1 MSAKTSLSPGDQ
13 ATAEQRKAADTDASV
28 WVGASAGTGKTKV
41 LTDRVLSLL
50 LRGTPPQRILCL
62 TFTRAAAAEMANR
75 VRKSLG
81 LWAVASDEE
90 LAESIDALTGAPAG
104 PDHMVRA
111 RDLFGAVLDCPGGL
125 KIQTIHAFCE
135 SLLRRFPVEAGLQ
148 PHFQLMDERTAREL
162 LAQAGEEVLARAMDG
177 GAAAGAKDAA
187 EDGARGLSAA
197 LAAVSGHL
205 GPEDFHKLMDRLSG
219 DRTRLRLLLDRAG
232 GLDGAARAI
241 AGCLGLTGTETE
253 ESLIAAAV
261 ADDAFDGAGL
271 RRALAVM
278 EAGSKTDRD
287 RAALMAPFLAA
298 AAAARPGL
306 LAAYRRGF
314 LKADGDPFGTFITKG
329 GLKDAIDPDGLIAA
343 MAAEADRLVALEV
356 RLKTVRNRQTSV
368 AALSLGTALVETY
381 EDHKQFRALLDYDDL
396 ILKTRDLLR
405 GSGAAQWVLFK
416 LDGGLDHILV
426 DEAQDTS
433 PDQWG
438 VIAALAEDF
447 FAGTGAREEV
457 RTVFAVGD
465 AKQSIYS
472 FQRADPDAFE
482 DMRAFF
488 RARARQAGQRW
499 ADVDL
504 HVSFRSTEAV
514 LGAVDAVFAAAPA
527 RDGVGPPGPAILHQA
542 ERAGQ
547 AGRVELWP
555 LVPTDA
561 PSPADPWAPDLKPE
575 TGFDAPDRLAR
586 IIAAEIKGWIAGG
599 EMLAARGRPIRA
611 GDIMVLVRRR
621 SGFVDAL
628 VRALKRLDI
637 PVAGVD
643 RMVVTG
649 ELAVMDLVALG
660 RFALLPEDDLNLACV
675 LKGPFLGFD
684 EDALF
689 ALAHGRSGTLWA
701 ALTDHA
707 ARDERCASARDW
719 LGAVL
724 ARADRTRPFEFF
736 SALLDREDGRERL
749 LTRLG
754 REAADPVNEFLELAL
769 AYERTAVPSLEG
781 FLAWAG
787 AGAVEI
793 KRDLEQAVRDEVR
806 VMTVHG
812 AKGLEAPIVFL
823 PDTTHAPNPV
833 PRPSDHLQWGPP
845 AAADGPQ
852 IPLWAPKVGEFGP
865 VLAARRDEVLEE
877 EKEESHRLL
886 YVAMTRAE
894 DRLYVCGWQG
904 RRAIPGD
911 CWYELVR
918 GGLEAVEATAP
929 IEVDLGAGVPGLI
942 QPGLR
947 LDRPQEGAPRQEAAP
962 PAGEPEPLDLA
973 WADRPPEPEP
983 ARTEPLAPSDPG
995 DEPPVTSPAA
1005 DAGAWFLR
1013 GRLIHGLL
1021 QHLPGIEPAARP
1033 EAARRALAR
1042 GAGALDAAAQAD
1054 IVAETLALLEDPGF
1068 APLFGPDSLAEV
1080 PVTGLIDGAVVSGQ
1094 VDRLV
1099 VADDAVLVVDYKT
1112 GRRAPGSVDQ
1122 VPPAYLRQMALYRAL
1137 LARAFPGRRIKAGLV
1152 FTAGPRLVALPDAA
1166 LDEAFSALT
1175 AQLDGGGPPP

>member
-1 MSAKTSLSPGDQ
+1 MARAPTDLSPGAQ
-13 ATAEQRKAADTDASV
+13 ATAEQRKAADTNACV

-50 LRGTPPQRILCL
+50 LRGTRPERILCL

-75 VRKSLG
+75 VRESLG
-81 LWAVASDEE
+81 LWAVARDAK
-90 LAESIDALTGAPAG
+90 LAEAIETLTGAPPE

-111 RDLFGAVLDCPGGL
+111 RGLFGAVLDCPGGL

-177 GAAAGAKDAA
+177 GGAPEPEEAPD
-187 EDGARGLSAA
+187 GLSAA
-197 LAAVSGHL
+197 LPAVSGHL
-205 GPEDFHKLMDRLSG
+205 GPEDFHKLMDRLAG
-219 DRTRLRLLLDRAG
+219 DRTRLRLLLARAG
-232 GLDGAARAI
+232 GLDGASRAI
-241 AGCLGLTGTETE
+241 AGRLGLEGTESE
-253 ESLIAAAV
+253 AAVIAAAV
-261 ADDAFDGAGL
+261 ADDAFDGPGL

-278 EAGSKTDRD
+278 EAGSKRD
-287 RAALMAPFLAA
+287 AARAGAMAPFLAA
-298 AAAARPGL
+298 EVSARAPL
-306 LAAYRRGF
+306 LADYRKGF
-314 LKADGDPFGTFITKG
+314 LTNEGAPFASFITAG
-329 GLKDAIDPDGLIAA
+329 GLKDADDPDGLIEA
-343 MAAEADRLVALEV
+343 MAAEADRLVALGA
-356 RLKTVRNRQTSV
+356 RLKSVRNWQTSV
-368 AALSLGTALVETY
+368 AALSLGAALVETY
-381 EDHKQFRALLDYDDL
+381 EVHKQFRALLDYDDL
-396 ILKTRDLLR
+396 ILKTRDLLE
-405 GSGAAQWVLFK
+405 GSGASQWVLFK

-438 VIAALAEDF
+438 VIGALADDF
-447 FAGTGAREEV
+447 FAGAGAREEV

-482 DMRAFF
+482 DMRDFF
-488 RARARQAGQRW
+488 RIRAEQAGQRW

-527 RDGVGPPGPAILHQA
+527 REGVGPPGAAILHQA
-542 ERAGQ
+542 ERSGQ

-555 LVPTDA
+555 LVPTDD
-561 PSPADPWAPDLKPE
+561 PSPADPWAPDLKAE

-586 IIAAEIKGWIAGG
+586 VIAAQIKGWIADG
-599 EMLAARGRPIRA
+599 EMLPARGRPVRA

-621 SGFVDAL
+621 TGFVDAL

-689 ALAHGRSGTLWA
+689 ALAHERTGTLWA

-707 ARDERCASARDW
+707 ARDERCTNARDW

-724 ARADRTRPFEFF
+724 ARADRARPFEFF

-749 LTRLG
+749 LARLG

-793 KRDLEQAVRDEVR
+793 KRDLEQLVRDEVR

-812 AKGLEAPIVFL
+812 AKGLQAPIVFL
-823 PDTTHAPNPV
+823 PDTTHAPRAPDL
-833 PRPSDHLQWGPP
+833 PYWAPSAG
-845 AAADGPQ
+845 AAGID
-852 IPLWAPKVGEFGP
+852 IPLWAPPRIREFGP
-865 VLAARRDEVLEE
+865 DLAALRSQALEDQ
-877 EKEESHRLL
+877 KEESHRLL

-904 RRAIPGD
+904 RRAIPDD
-911 CWYELVR
+911 CWYEVVR
-918 GGLEAVEATAP
+918 GGLEAAAATAP
-929 IEVDLGAGVPGLI
+929 IEVDLGAGVPGLVR
-942 QPGLR
+942 PGLR
-947 LDRPQEGAPRQEAAP
+947 LDRPQEAPPKEEGDAAP
-962 PAGEPEPLDLA
+962 GPAEPPDLG
-973 WADRPPEPEP
+973 WADRPPAPEP
-983 ARTEPLAPSDPG
+983 ARTEPLTPSDPG
-995 DEPPVTSPAA
+995 EEPPVASPSAEG
-1005 DAGAWFLR
+1005 GAWFLR

-1021 QHLPGIEPAARP
+1021 QHLPEIEPDGRA
-1033 EAARRALAR
+1033 EAARRVIGRAAHS
-1042 GAGALDAAAQAD
+1042 LDGAAQEE
-1054 IVAETLALLEDPGF
+1054 IVAETLALLDDPAF
-1068 APLFGPDSLAEV
+1068 AALFGPGSLAEV
-1080 PVTGLIDGAVVSGQ
+1080 SVTGAVDGAVVSGQ

-1099 VADDAVLVVDYKT
+1099 VTEDEVLVVDYKT
-1112 GRRAPGSVDQ
+1112 GRRAPHSVEQ

-1137 LARAFPGRRIKAGLV
+1137 LARAFPGRRVKAGLV
-1152 FTAGPRLVALPDAA
+1152 FTTVPRLLALPDAA
-1166 LDEAFSALT
+1166 LDAAFSTHRPA
-1175 AQLDGGGPPP
+1175 